1 MSQDVRQFGEVLET
15 DVLIVGGGLAGSNA
29 AIGAAESGARVL
41 IADKSSIARCGDTAG
56 GVDHFMAY
64 LGSGEPW
71 DTRQGYLEYV
81 ARIARG
87 AVNLD
92 VQNAVFCRE
101 LNAAIERMDRI
112 GCTLKQ
118 QDGTFYRTAS
128 LGQPGPYFINFNGKQ
143 LKPALAAEAG
153 RLGSRFIEKCAIAGL
168 LTDDRGVA
176 GAVGFHIRTGAFTI
190 VKAKATI
197 LATGNTN
204 RIFDNPTG
212 LPFNTWLCPAN
223 TGAAQCMA
231 FEAGATLANMEF
243 VRITVVPRGFS
254 AAGLNA
260 LTGMGGKIVNVS
272 GEDFMPRYHPAGG
285 RAPRSKLVEGVMRE
299 IQDGRG
305 PVYVDCRHLS
315 PDELDH
321 LKKTLGYDKDTL
333 PDFIEQK
340 GIDLGK
346 DLLELMPSEGMQ
358 GGPSEVCSSGIMI
371 DERAASTVAG
381 LYAAGDCAD
390 QMRCVHICTTG
401 GYLAGK
407 KAAEYAFDLSRTPAV
422 SAPQVAELKA
432 KTFSPLRA
440 AGTVPYRK
448 LEDAMRKMLWQNAGP
463 ARNAKSLAVA
473 LGKLEKLETHYSN
486 VGAANFHEMMRV
498 LETGQILQVAKMMC
512 TASLARK
519 ETRFGVY
526 HNRVDYPET
535 QKDFEG
541 QIMIRKKDA
550 GIQTG
555 FKKLSYDAVP
565 RP

>member
-1 MSQDVRQFGEVLET
+1 
-15 DVLIVGGGLAGSNA
+15 
-29 AIGAAESGARVL
+29 
-41 IADKSSIARCGDTAG
+41 
-56 GVDHFMAY
+56 
-64 LGSGEPW
+64 
-71 DTRQGYLEYV
+71 
-81 ARIARG
+81 
-87 AVNLD
+87 
-92 VQNAVFCRE
+92 
-101 LNAAIERMDRI
+101 
-112 GCTLKQ
+112 
-118 QDGTFYRTAS
+118 
-128 LGQPGPYFINFNGKQ
+128 
-143 LKPALAAEAG
+143 
-153 RLGSRFIEKCAIAGL
+153 
-168 LTDDRGVA
+168 
-176 GAVGFHIRTGAFTI
+176 
-190 VKAKATI
+190 
-197 LATGNTN
+197 
-204 RIFDNPTG
+204 
-212 LPFNTWLCPAN
+212 
-223 TGAAQCMA
+223 
-231 FEAGATLANMEF
+231 
-243 VRITVVPRGFS
+243 
-254 AAGLNA
+254 
-260 LTGMGGKIVNVS
+260 MGGKIVNVS

-315 PDELDH
+315 PGELDH

-407 KAAEYAFDLSRTPAV
+407 KAAEYALDLSRAPAV
-422 SAPQVAELKA
+422 SAPQVAELKV

-473 LGKLEKLETHYSN
+473 LGKLEKLETHYRS

-541 QIMIRKKDA
+541 QITIRKKDA